1 MLYVFSHH
9 SQTGYIMFS
18 PVSVCL
24 CLSVCLSACLL
35 LTGLCKAT
43 DHTVVKF
50 DVIVG
55 HNPGPIDWILSD
67 LDPRSRSLEVKM
79 SK

>member
-1 MLYVFSHH
+1 
-9 SQTGYIMFS
+9 MFS

-24 CLSVCLSACLL
+24 SVCL
-35 LTGLCKAT
+35 LTGLRKAT
-43 DHTVVKF
+43 DQTVVKF
-50 DVIVG
+50 DVMVG

-79 SK
+79 